1 MLLELSQI
9 IGWLLKYKYFILF
22 PFAVLEGPIVTVIA
36 GYLSSMNLLN
46 FWIVYGVVVLG
57 DTVGDIL
64 YFAAGKWGRMKFCR
78 RWGRFLDMRIER
90 VERLEKYFAKHAGKT
105 LFWGKFG
112 YGVVGTLMF
121 AAGIADVSFM
131 RFLGFTFIAT
141 LIKSMILVQIGFY
154 FGYAYEQIKIYLDY
168 TSYITI
174 ALAILLILIYIYF
187 QRRAKNILENNNKK

>member
-1 MLLELSQI
+1 MLFELTQI
-9 IGWLLKYKYFILF
+9 IAWLAKYKYFVLF

-46 FWIVYGVVVLG
+46 FWIVYGG
-57 DTVGDIL
+57 
-64 YFAAGKWGRMKFCR
+64 
-78 RWGRFLDMRIER
+78 
-90 VERLEKYFAKHAGKT
+90 
-105 LFWGKFG
+105 
-112 YGVVGTLMF
+112 VGTLMF

-131 RFLGFTFIAT
+131 RFLGFTFLAT

-187 QRRAKNILENNNKK
+187 QRRAKKLLENNKNNNL